1 MMNIQECVNQTQ
13 WQLDTP
19 QLDLS
24 KDITGAYAGDLL
36 SWVMGRG
43 NAGDAWVT
51 VQVHVNVLAVAVLRE
66 FSCVIIA
73 DNAVVTEEFIKKASD
88 EGLVI
93 IESKMPTYETAVKLH
108 ELGI

>member
-1 MMNIQECVNQTQ
+1 MNIQECIDQTH
-13 WQLDTP
+13 WQCDTP
-19 QLDLS
+19 SLDLS
-24 KDITGAYAGDLL
+24 KDITGAYSGDLL

-43 NAGDAWVT
+43 NAGDAWIT

-66 FSCVIIA
+66 FSCVIVT
-73 DNAVVTEEFIKKASD
+73 DNAVVTEEFSKKAAE

-93 IESKMPTYETAVKLH
+93 LESKMPSYETAVKLH